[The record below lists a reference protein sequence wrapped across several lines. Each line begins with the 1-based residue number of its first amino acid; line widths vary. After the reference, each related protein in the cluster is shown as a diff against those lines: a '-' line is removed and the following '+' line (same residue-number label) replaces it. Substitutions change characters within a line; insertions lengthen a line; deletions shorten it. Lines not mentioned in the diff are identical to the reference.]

1 MYRDAPLTGPPC
13 YKHAA
18 APAAAH
24 CLLCERT
31 LCDPCIVFDLSAAHC
46 IDCARRARRRR
57 SAVAVAKSGGVLGAV
72 ALGVGLLLLRPQPF
86 DYGSQS
92 ERIARLK
99 SRVAEDRCDKRAT
112 LDYEE
117 AVLAADD
124 ARGSIADSDEYLA
137 RCGDWYR
144 LRWVRYGARER
155 LGEHAAAVDEA
166 TRLIAHDPDDHDYYW
181 WRAVAYEA
189 LGQDD
194 AAIAD
199 YRQTIKLL
207 PGADRIPF
215 NLASVLERHERFCEA
230 REPILQ
236 FVRYHPEFAERPR
249 VVEQLDRLRVL
260 GHCADA
266 PR

>member
-18 APAAAH
+18 APAAAQ

-31 LCDPCIVFDLSAAHC
+31 LCDPCIVYDLSAAHC

-57 SAVAVAKSGGVLGAV
+57 ALVAVAKIGGVLGAIGAGV
-72 ALGVGLLLLRPQPF
+72 AFLALRPQPF
-86 DYGSQS
+86 DYGAQKS
-92 ERIARLK
+92 RIAELQRK
-99 SRVAEDRCDKRAT
+99 VSAERCDKRST
-112 LDYEE
+112 LAYEE
-117 AVLAADD
+117 AVLEADD
-124 ARGSIADSDEYLA
+124 ARAAIVDSDEYFA

-155 LGEHAAAVDEA
+155 LSEHAGAIDEA
-166 TRLIAHDPDDHDYYW
+166 TRLIAHDPEDHDYYW

-189 LGQDD
+189 LGKDD
-194 AAIAD
+194 AAVAD
-199 YRQTIKLL
+199 YRMTMKLL
-207 PGADRIPF
+207 PSADRIPF
-215 NLASVLERHERFCEA
+215 NLAGVLERHEHFCEA

-236 FVRYHPEFAERPR
+236 FVHYHPEFAQRPR
-249 VVEQLDRLRVL
+249 IVEQLDRLRLL

-266 PR
+266 H